1 MCQHSRYVHSGYT
14 VNTCR
19 FNSYAPLLLHIL
31 TQLPENSKGYHR
43 PSTDFYV
50 NLVLR
55 VPISMFL
62 FVVYVDRLM
71 VIDGWIKN

>member
-1 MCQHSRYVHSGYT
+1 MCQHSRYVRSGDA

-19 FNSYAPLLLHIL
+19 FNLYAPLLLHIL
-31 TQLPENSKGYHR
+31 TKLPENCKGYHR

-50 NLVLR
+50 N
-55 VPISMFL
+55 VPIGVFL

-71 VIDGWIKN
+71 VIDG